1 VPDTVPSIAEPPALI
16 AVSAVL
22 PLLWFRWRCCFERDR
37 PLGTHWRARFASPV
51 MMAGQDVVKTF
62 FFDHAPPANLQGMQ
76 RRCAVPVGLRAF
88 NEQPPRVPIGPRQLR
103 FDDSGDDRGEV
114 AGLAHVAS
122 PAARRSPDR

>member
-1 VPDTVPSIAEPPALI
+1 MPDAVPSIAEPPALI

-62 FFDHAPPANLQGMQ
+62 FFDHSQRLLQTYKECSG
-76 RRCAVPVGLRAF
+76 AVPF
-88 NEQPPRVPIGPRQLR
+88 Q
-103 FDDSGDDRGEV
+103 
-114 AGLAHVAS
+114 
-122 PAARRSPDR
+122 